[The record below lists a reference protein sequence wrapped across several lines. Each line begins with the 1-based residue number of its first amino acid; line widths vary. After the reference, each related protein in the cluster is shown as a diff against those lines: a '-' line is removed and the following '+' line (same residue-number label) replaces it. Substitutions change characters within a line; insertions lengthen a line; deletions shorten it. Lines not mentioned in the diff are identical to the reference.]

1 MSLVGQILPD
11 TAFGKVLT
19 ELSRESDMT
28 VELGTWHG
36 EGSTRCIAN
45 GLIYPEQR
53 FITIEQDPTV
63 HAGAKARYDDSRI
76 NFINGH
82 ALDVV
87 DQLPEKI
94 DLILFDGSD
103 LTTEEEFAALAPR
116 ATVVALDDTMELK
129 NRKQRQEILNSP
141 EWIVTHDFPKDR
153 YGWMVARKK
162 NEYDKIYEKGGWD
175 GLGSGPGSTLG
186 FTLGFRISLSNFI
199 TNNNIKRTLDYGCGD
214 GKWQAFTDWDNS
226 RYVGWDKSWIAAQL
240 AKKEFMDDPEMFAFV
255 GDPFERPHRIQKA
268 DLLIVK
274 DVIHHATFEERLRIV
289 EMSKQFP
296 FVLWVVDMDPD
307 GRPCYWPTKELPK
320 WELFHKFDT
329 TLENYRYGPKSAFL
343 QRNG

>member
-11 TAFGKVLT
+11 SAFGRVLM
-19 ELSRESDMT
+19 ELSRESDTT

-36 EGSTRCIAN
+36 EGSTRCLAN

-63 HAGAKARYDDSRI
+63 HAGAKARYNDSRI

-103 LTTEEEFAALAPR
+103 LTTEEEFAALAPQ

-141 EWIVTHDFPKDR
+141 DWIVTHDFPKDR

-175 GLGSGPGSTLG
+175 GMGSGPGSTSE
-186 FTLGFRISLSNFI
+186 FTLDFREMLESWMTKNAIQSA
-199 TNNNIKRTLDYGCGD
+199 LDYGCGD
-214 GKWQAFTDWDNS
+214 WVWQGFIEWPKS
-226 RYVGWDKSWIAAQL
+226 YYGWDVSFLAIKSAS
-240 AKKEFMDDPEMFAFV
+240 KKAPHRQFLI
-255 GDPFERPHRIQKA
+255 GDPFERPHRMQKA

-320 WELFHKFDT
+320 WDLFHKFDT
-329 TLENYRYGPKSAFL
+329 SVENYRYGPKSAFL
-343 QRNG
+343 QINK